1 MNRQNLLESIANTIS
16 DYRLGEIPP
25 MTTSHVDRWVSQF
38 DDDEQLIILSE
49 MDHLLSKYY
58 ISKSKAESF
67 LTEILTSQEFFGQNP
82 SALLQNC
89 AFLDIQKEGNSQ
101 KDLLTLANEIT
112 LREYGIGINQSCLP
126 LLYVYLDDCLF
137 SGNRAFRDMQNWVSN
152 YISNT
157 NNPCYVYLIFLGRH
171 TYAIRYLE
179 NKLIPEAKQ
188 KNIHIKIK
196 RSYITFNNL
205 PWDKEKYE
213 CFWPVEITNDE
224 LVNKFVDIVKE
235 KAVEKSV
242 VERLRLFRPDGV
254 PRQETLFS
262 TPEAR
267 NIIESAFLRKG
278 AYIASLPKDRG
289 LNMRPMGY
297 ESLESLGFGS
307 VFITYRNIAN
317 NCPLVLWWG
326 DTNYHHSHPFSKWY
340 PLFPR
345 KGNESSGTT
354 NN

>member
-16 DYRLGEIPP
+16 DYRLGEIPS

-67 LTEILTSQEFFGQNP
+67 LTEILTSEEIFGKNP
-82 SALLQNC
+82 SALIQYGH
-89 AFLDIQKEGNSQ
+89 FLDIQKKGDSQ
-101 KDLLTLANEIT
+101 KDLLKLANEIT
-112 LREYGIGINQSCLP
+112 MREYRISINQSSSQSR
-126 LLYVYLDDCLF
+126 LYIYLDDCLF
-137 SGNRAFRDMQNWVSN
+137 SGNRAFHDMQEWLNNS
-152 YISNT
+152 ISDT
-157 NNPCYVYLIFLGRH
+157 NNPCYVYLIFLGCH
-171 TYAIRYLE
+171 TSAIRYLE
-179 NKLIPEAKQ
+179 TKLIPKATQ

-196 RSYITFNNL
+196 SHMIFNNL

-213 CFWPVEITNDE
+213 SFWPVEFMNDE

-235 KAVEKSV
+235 KSIQKSV
-242 VERLRLFRPDGV
+242 NPRLFRPDTV
-254 PRQETLFS
+254 PKQETLFS

-267 NIIESAFLRKG
+267 NIVESAFLRKG
-278 AYIASLPKDRG
+278 AYIASLPEKRKDS
-289 LNMRPMGY
+289 MRPMGFEY
-297 ESLESLGFGS
+297 FESLGFGS